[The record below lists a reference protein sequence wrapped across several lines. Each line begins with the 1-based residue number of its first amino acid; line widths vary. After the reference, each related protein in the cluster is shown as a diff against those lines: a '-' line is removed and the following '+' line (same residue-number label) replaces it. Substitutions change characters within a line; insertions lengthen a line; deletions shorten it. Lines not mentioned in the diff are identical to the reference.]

1 MAKYT
6 LKRKIFTQWDDT
18 DNLKRMKDADIL
30 ATQKRPTHNYGDIAG
45 SAITGTLGGAAVG
58 TVLGGFSKAGGGIG
72 KGMLL
77 GSKKGALLGAGIG
90 AGLSYLKGR
99 KQAQENNFFNSRLAY
114 AKRQAGRR
122 ERKDWVNN
130 MVNRDGY
137 SY

>member
-1 MAKYT
+1 MAIYT

-30 ATQKRPTHNYGDIAG
+30 ATQKRPTTNYGNVARGTISG
-45 SAITGTLGGAAVG
+45 SLGGAALG

-72 KGMLL
+72 KGMLS
-77 GSKKGALLGAGIG
+77 GSKKGAILGAGIG
-90 AGLSYLKGR
+90 AGLSYLRGQ